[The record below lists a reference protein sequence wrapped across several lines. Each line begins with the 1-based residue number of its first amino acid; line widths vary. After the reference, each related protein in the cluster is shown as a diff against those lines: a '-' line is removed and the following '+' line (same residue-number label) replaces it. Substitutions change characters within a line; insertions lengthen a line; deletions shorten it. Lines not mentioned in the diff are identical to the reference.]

1 MSSTFKVAKLSAKYI
16 DIDGLSL
23 DSRLLALE
31 NNLQALRSD
40 FLDAILLESDA
51 VAVSGLV
58 TDAETY
64 LENSYKL

>member
-58 TDAETY
+58 IDAETY